1 MSGNDPRKNMLFR
14 LNLAAGLLH
23 AASFIAALAVSIA
36 YAGQSFNTEITTD
49 FRVYDANST
58 GPSVAGPFST
68 VQKSLG
74 YYPLIWVDLPFPLI
88 TAIFHLAIALVP
100 FVRQMYFDG
109 IFPGKDPSGERFLA
123 GNPLRWLEYSITAS
137 LMTWV
142 LLQLSGV
149 TNVFTLIVCGPI
161 ANIALQIQ
169 GHLQE
174 KLKGTSYMPT
184 VAGWLIFLGQ
194 WTVILSYFFTAV
206 TSPRPLDAEQVP
218 WFVFSIIIGLF
229 FFFCAFGLVQ
239 LAHILEYPRFMK
251 SAYAQDIAY
260 LILSF
265 TSKLFLTWNLL
276 IGIATNGP
284 AS

>member
-1 MSGNDPRKNMLFR
+1 MLFR
-14 LNLAAGLLH
+14 LNLAAGILH
-23 AASFIAALAVSIA
+23 ACSFIAALAVSIA
-36 YAGQSFNTEITTD
+36 FAGQSLKTEITTD
-49 FRVYDANST
+49 FRVYDANAT
-58 GPSVAGPFST
+58 GPTTSGPFSST
-68 VQKSLG
+68 LTSLG
-74 YYPLIWVDLPFPLI
+74 FYPLIWVDLPFPII
-88 TAIFHLAIALVP
+88 TAIFHLSIALVP
-100 FVRQMYFDG
+100 FIRQMYFES
-109 IFPGKDPSGERFLA
+109 IFPGKNESGERKLA
-123 GNPLRWLEYSITAS
+123 GNPLRWIEYSITAS

-149 TNVFTLIVCGPI
+149 TNVFTLIICGPI
-161 ANIALQIQ
+161 ANVALQLQ

-174 KLKGTSYMPT
+174 KLKGKSLMPT
-184 VAGWLIFLGQ
+184 VAGWIIFMGQ
-194 WTVILSYFFTAV
+194 WTVILAYFFTAV
-206 TSPRPLDAEQVP
+206 TSPRPAGAEQVP

-239 LAHILEYPRFMK
+239 LAHVLEYPRFMK

-276 IGIATNGP
+276 IGIATNGQ